1 MAMPSH
7 VWNGLGISALVMVLD
22 QLSKWVIVSLVMTPP
37 IQIEL
42 TSFFNLV
49 LTYNRGVSFG
59 MFSNGTDTGKWLLI
73 GVALVILSFLFRWLF
88 QSNRLFI
95 VIALGLIIGGA
106 IGNVIDRVLV
116 GAVVD
121 FLDFHAFGYHWPAFN
136 VADTAIFIGAIGLVF
151 ESIFSKDYP
160 T

>member
-1 MAMPSH
+1 MPKH
-7 VWNGLGISALVMVLD
+7 VSNGLGLSILVIALD
-22 QLSKWVIVSLVMTPP
+22 QLSKWVVVTHVMNPP
-37 IQIEL
+37 IQMEL
-42 TSFFNLV
+42 TSFFNMV

-59 MFSNGTDTGKWLLI
+59 MFSTGTDAGKWVLV
-73 GVALVILSFLFRWLF
+73 GVALTISGFLLRWLF
-88 QSNRLFI
+88 QSNRLFS

-106 IGNVIDRVLV
+106 IGNVIDRVIF

-151 ESIFSKDYP
+151 ESFFIKDEL

>member
-1 MAMPSH
+1 MPKH
-7 VWNGLGISALVMVLD
+7 VRNGLALSILVIVLD
-22 QLSKWVIVSLVMTPP
+22 QLSKWIIVAHVMNPP

-49 LTYNRGVSFG
+49 LTHNRGVSFG
-59 MFSNGTDTGKWLLI
+59 LFSTGTDAGKWVLVS
-73 GVALVILSFLFRWLF
+73 VALIISGFLIHWLI
-88 QSNRLFI
+88 QSNRLFS

-106 IGNVIDRVLV
+106 IGNVIDRFLV

-136 VADTAIFIGAIGLVF
+136 VADTAITIGAIGLVF
-151 ESIFSKDYP
+151 ESFFSKDEAA
-160 T
+160 